1 MGVIFWDA
9 SNSRKILLEK
19 GASEMV
25 LEACSKCHNFDGS
38 VVPLDNFL
46 RADINKAI
54 EGLFSLKILRYH
66 IEILL
71 IPLYIVFL
79 N

>member
-25 LEACSKCHNFDGS
+25 LEACSKFHNFDGS

-54 EGLFSLKILRYH
+54 EGLFSLKFSDIILKSFSY
-66 IEILL
+66 L
-71 IPLYIVFL
+71 VFFL